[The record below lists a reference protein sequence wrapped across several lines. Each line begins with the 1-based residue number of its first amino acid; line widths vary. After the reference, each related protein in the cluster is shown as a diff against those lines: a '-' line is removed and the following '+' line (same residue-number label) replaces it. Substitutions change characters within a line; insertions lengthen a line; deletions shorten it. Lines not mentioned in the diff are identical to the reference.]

1 MMRWLGELGGYG
13 IFEGREFSILVLLI
27 SFKMLICLLP
37 LKGILCLSLKGK
49 FGEN

>member
-37 LKGILCLSLKGK
+37 LKGKLCLSLKGK